1 MFFFTKNKKKISTP
15 QPKRLN
21 LFGSKDKVILLL
33 FQTHFSVDWITI
45 KYPRNLVFEV
55 IHL

>member
-1 MFFFTKNKKKISTP
+1 MFFFFKKIYISTP